1 MGGKARIDF
10 YGSSELL
17 KKLERAG
24 ANVEKCI
31 VDALQKSVEKPK
43 NEMLDFIRTLPFE
56 TMHGHHPTGQTEDS
70 FVTELKQE
78 KGQIFLKVG
87 FDIKKG
93 GIAAIFLNYG
103 TPKIAPSFFIDN
115 AVEHNIDEI
124 KRAQIDALNKAFEE
138 LL

>member
-1 MGGKARIDF
+1 MGSKAKIDF

-17 KKLERAG
+17 KRLEAAG

-43 NEMLDFIRTLPFE
+43 EEMLQYIKQHKL
-56 TMHGHHPTGQTEDS
+56 TGQTEES
-70 FVTELKQE
+70 FTTEIKHE
-78 KGQIFLKVG
+78 GNKIYLKVG

-115 AVEHNIDEI
+115 AIDHNIDEI
-124 KRAQIDALNKAFEE
+124 KRAQLQTLNEAFEG
-138 LL
+138 LR

>member
-1 MGGKARIDF
+1 MGGKSKIDF

-24 ANVEKCI
+24 ANVEQCI

-43 NEMLDFIRTLPFE
+43 EEMLQYIRQHKL
-56 TMHGHHPTGQTEDS
+56 TGQTEDS
-70 FVTELKQE
+70 FTTEIKHE
-78 KGQIFLKVG
+78 GNKVYLKVG

-103 TPKIAPSFFIDN
+103 TPKIAPSYFIDN
-115 AVEHNIDEI
+115 AIEHNIDEI
-124 KRAQIDALNKAFEE
+124 KRAQLEALNKAFEE
-138 LL
+138 LQ

>member
-43 NEMLDFIRTLPFE
+43 QEMLDYIRQHKL
-56 TMHGHHPTGQTEDS
+56 TGQTEDS
-70 FVTELKQE
+70 FTTEIKHE
-78 KGQIFLKVG
+78 KNKVYLKVG

-103 TPKIAPSFFIDN
+103 TPKIAPSWFIDN
-115 AVEHNIDEI
+115 AVENNLDEI

-138 LL
+138 LM

>member
-1 MGGKARIDF
+1 MGGKAKIDF

-17 KKLERAG
+17 KRLEAAG
-24 ANVEKCI
+24 ANVEQCI

-43 NEMLDFIRTLPFE
+43 EEMLQYIRQHKL
-56 TMHGHHPTGQTEDS
+56 TGQTEES
-70 FVTELKQE
+70 FTTEIKHE
-78 KGQIFLKVG
+78 GNTVYLKVG

-124 KRAQIDALNKAFEE
+124 KRAQLQALNEAFEG
-138 LL
+138 LR

>member
-43 NEMLDFIRTLPFE
+43 EEMLDYIRQHKL
-56 TMHGHHPTGQTEDS
+56 TGQTEDS
-70 FVTELKQE
+70 FTTEIKHE
-78 KGQIFLKVG
+78 KNKVYLKVG

-103 TPKIAPSFFIDN
+103 TPKIAPSWFIDN
-115 AVEHNIDEI
+115 AVENNLDEI

>member
-43 NEMLDFIRTLPFE
+43 EEMIDYIRQHKL
-56 TMHGHHPTGQTEDS
+56 TGQTEDS
-70 FVTELKQE
+70 FTTEIKHE
-78 KGQIFLKVG
+78 KNKVYLKVG

-93 GIAAIFLNYG
+93 GIAAVFLNYG
-103 TPKIAPSFFIDN
+103 TPKIAPSWFIDN
-115 AVEHNIDEI
+115 AVENNLDEI

>member
-43 NEMLDFIRTLPFE
+43 QEMLDYIRQHKL
-56 TMHGHHPTGQTEDS
+56 TGQTEDS
-70 FVTELKQE
+70 FTTEIKHE
-78 KGQIFLKVG
+78 KNNVYLKVG

-103 TPKIAPSFFIDN
+103 TPKIAPSWFIDN
-115 AVEHNIDEI
+115 AVENNLDEI

>member
-43 NEMLDFIRTLPFE
+43 EEMISFLRDKPHPYSTGATL
-56 TMHGHHPTGQTEDS
+56 DS
-70 FVTELKQE
+70 FTEEIKHE
-78 KGQIFLKVG
+78 KNKVYLKVG

-93 GIAAIFLNYG
+93 GLPAVFLNYG
-103 TPKIAPSFFIDN
+103 TPKIAPTSFIDN
-115 AVEHNIDEI
+115 AVENNLDEI